1 MLRKIF
7 NDFDLNGKQSLTID
21 ELTKMIIKLKISVE
35 RRYIYPFFKLI
46 DANNSGTLEYQE
58 FEDFIFS

>member
-21 ELTKMIIKLKISVE
+21 ELTNMIIKLRISVE

-46 DANNSGTLEYQE
+46 DVNNSGTLEYQE

>member
-7 NDFDLNGKQSLTID
+7 NDFDLNGKLSLTID
-21 ELTKMIIKLKISVE
+21 ELTNMIIKLRISVE

-46 DANNSGTLEYQE
+46 DVNNSGTLEYQE
-58 FEDFIFS
+58 FEDFIF